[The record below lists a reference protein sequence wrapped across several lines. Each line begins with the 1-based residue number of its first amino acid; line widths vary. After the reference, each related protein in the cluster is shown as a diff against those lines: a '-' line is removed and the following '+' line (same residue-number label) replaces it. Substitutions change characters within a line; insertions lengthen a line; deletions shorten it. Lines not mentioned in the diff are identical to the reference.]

1 MAEQFSIFMYFRDI
15 KLGLNQKNELIV
27 SDEKEKNIF
36 NIGAKSQ
43 ADIKELKFFLDRL
56 SIHMPKH

>member
-1 MAEQFSIFMYFRDI
+1 MSSKFSIFMFFRGV
-15 KLGLNQKNELIV
+15 KLGLNQQNELIV
-27 SDEKEKNIF
+27 SNERETESF